1 MQQHLDRIDVEILR
15 ILQVDSTKAIK
26 DIAKEVGLSATPTY
40 ERIKRLENDGI
51 IKKYIAVLDGIKIGL
66 DITVFCN
73 VTLKEQNKESLQS
86 FENEVAKIPEVLEV
100 IGLSGNYDYMLKIVS
115 PNIHA
120 YNDFLMNVFST
131 IPNIGQFH
139 SNIVLGDIKSNSPF
153 PLDHLIQKKS

>member
-1 MQQHLDRIDVEILR
+1 MQQLDRIDVEILK

-66 DITVFCN
+66 DIVVYCN
-73 VTLKEQNKESLQS
+73 VRLKEQSKEALES
-86 FENEVAKIPEVLEV
+86 FEHSVANLTEVLEV

-131 IPNIGQFH
+131 IPNVGQFH
-139 SNIVLGDIKSNSPF
+139 SNIVLGDVKSNTPF
-153 PLDHLIQKKS
+153 PLDHLITKK

>member
-1 MQQHLDRIDVEILR
+1 MQQIDRIDVEILR
-15 ILQVDSTKAIK
+15 ILQADSTKAIK

-40 ERIKRLENDGI
+40 ERIKRLENEGV

-66 DITVFCN
+66 DIIVYCN
-73 VTLKEQNKESLQS
+73 VTLKEQNKDALQS
-86 FENEVAKIPEVLEV
+86 FEQEVSKLPQVLEV

-115 PNIHA
+115 PNIHT

-139 SNIVLGDIKSNSPF
+139 SNIVLGDVKSNSPY
-153 PLDHLIQKKS
+153 PLDHLSKKK

>member
-1 MQQHLDRIDVEILR
+1 MQQIDRIDVEILR

-40 ERIKRLENDGI
+40 ERIKRLENDGV

-66 DITVFCN
+66 DIVVYCN
-73 VTLKEQNKESLQS
+73 VTLKEQSKEALQA
-86 FENEVAKIPEVLEV
+86 FENEVSKLPQVLEV
-100 IGLSGNYDYMLKIVS
+100 TGLSGNYDYMLKIVS
-115 PNIHA
+115 PNIHT

-139 SNIVLGDIKSNSPF
+139 SNIVLGDVKSNSPY
-153 PLDHLIQKKS
+153 PLDHLTKKK